1 MTNKLINMR
10 PEILQTLTQIVVFV
24 GIILT
29 AIGGYGHF
37 HYGKKIEQKREI
49 VVDSKLDSIP
59 RSINSTSNQNTDK
72 VLGAIK
78 AVKQTVDEIAAS
90 DGSNIEEI
98 IYPSSGKFGTNILDR
113 NKTIYKVGIHS
124 MRVEIPKNQ
133 EVIVMVSGTKWAFP
147 VYQSIPGW
155 RHFDLETEGSKTI
168 RKFMTLKGG
177 ILDLEM
183 MFTGLDEIELS
194 VFENGSKV
202 PSWEKIIT
210 VEEK

>member
-1 MTNKLINMR
+1 MR
-10 PEILQTLTQIVVFV
+10 PELLQTLSQITVFI

-37 HYGKKIEQKREI
+37 HYGKIVEKKREI
-49 VVDSKLDSIP
+49 IVDSKLDSIP
-59 RSINSTSNQNTDK
+59 KRVISADNQNTDK
-72 VLGAIK
+72 VLVAIK

-90 DGSNIEEI
+90 DGSNIKEI
-98 IYPSSGKFGTNILDR
+98 SYPRSGEFGANILDR
-113 NKTIYKVGIHS
+113 NITRYKVGTYS
-124 MRVEIPKNQ
+124 MRAEIPKNQ
-133 EVIVMVSGTKWAFP
+133 EVIVKVSGTKWAFP

-168 RKFMTLKGG
+168 RKFKTLKGG

-183 MFTGLDEIELS
+183 MFTGVDEIELS

-202 PSWEKIIT
+202 PSWEKTIL
-210 VEEK
+210 VE

>member
-10 PEILQTLTQIVVFV
+10 PEILQTLSQIVVFV

-113 NKTIYKVGIHS
+113 NKTIYKVGTHS

>member
-1 MTNKLINMR
+1 MR
-10 PEILQTLTQIVVFV
+10 PEILQTLSQIVVFV

-113 NKTIYKVGIHS
+113 NKTIYKVGTHS